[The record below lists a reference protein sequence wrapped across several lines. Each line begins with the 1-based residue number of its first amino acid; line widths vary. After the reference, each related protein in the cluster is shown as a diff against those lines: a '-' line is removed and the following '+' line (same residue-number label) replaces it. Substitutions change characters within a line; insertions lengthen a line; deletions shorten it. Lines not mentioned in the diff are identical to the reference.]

1 MIQLRIAKPERWLQ
15 FTRRLH
21 LVQKMGHVISSEGA
35 RGQGFF
41 QGGGKLFRPVNAGQF
56 QELVQL
62 VEQRMAGIGQAAQ
75 ISLNGFF

>member
-21 LVQKMGHVISSEGA
+21 LVQKMGDVIGSEGA
-35 RGQGFF
+35 CGEGFF
-41 QGGGKLFRPVNAGQF
+41 QGGGELFRPISAGEF

-62 VEQRMAGIGQAAQ
+62 AEQ
-75 ISLNGFF
+75 